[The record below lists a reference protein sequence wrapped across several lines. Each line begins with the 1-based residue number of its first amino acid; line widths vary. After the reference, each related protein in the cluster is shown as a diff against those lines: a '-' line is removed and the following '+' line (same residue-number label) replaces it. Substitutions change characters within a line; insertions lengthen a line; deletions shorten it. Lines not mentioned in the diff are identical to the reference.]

1 MTSVYL
7 KKVSIRR
14 FKQFENVV
22 FDLSTTKNY
31 PFNED
36 ALANEGRVV
45 KTALLYG
52 RNGAGKSNLG
62 LAVIDLTLHLTDG
75 VKNFDLYKYYINAD
89 AEIHNAE
96 FSYEFLQGDD
106 VYRYEYVKES
116 PAACLAE
123 RFFVNDDLVF
133 EVDRRTKT
141 LRMPGAE
148 KYGFAALRAD
158 GLKISLLKYIASNSN
173 IPDDNPIRAVMNFAR
188 RMLFFKPSDSCNCL
202 IGMENNLQLN
212 FCGYIVQNGFLQE
225 FESFLR
231 EGGID
236 EFLEAS
242 QEADY
247 QNIKIFFKRKEQ
259 SLPINEAGSSGTQAM
274 VQLFYWMKHFDKASF
289 VFIDDFDAS
298 CHAELAELIYEKI
311 KQIGE
316 KQLPQCVLA
325 THNVDLLSNRIT
337 RPDCCYIVAP
347 GKIAP
352 LSLLTSREIREGNN
366 LKNLYL
372 SRAFGTL

>member
-1 MTSVYL
+1 
-7 KKVSIRR
+7 
-14 FKQFENVV
+14 
-22 FDLSTTKNY
+22 
-31 PFNED
+31 
-36 ALANEGRVV
+36 
-45 KTALLYG
+45 
-52 RNGAGKSNLG
+52 
-62 LAVIDLTLHLTDG
+62 
-75 VKNFDLYKYYINAD
+75 
-89 AEIHNAE
+89 
-96 FSYEFLQGDD
+96 
-106 VYRYEYVKES
+106 
-116 PAACLAE
+116 
-123 RFFVNDDLVF
+123 
-133 EVDRRTKT
+133 
-141 LRMPGAE
+141 
-148 KYGFAALRAD
+148 
-158 GLKISLLKYIASNSN
+158 
-173 IPDDNPIRAVMNFAR
+173 MNFAR